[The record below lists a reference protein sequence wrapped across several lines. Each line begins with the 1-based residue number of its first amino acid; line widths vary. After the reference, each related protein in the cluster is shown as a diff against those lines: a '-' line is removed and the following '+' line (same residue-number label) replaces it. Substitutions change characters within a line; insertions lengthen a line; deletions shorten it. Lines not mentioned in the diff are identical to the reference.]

1 MKILSRD
8 NLRHIYLL
16 YGEEDYLKKQYRD
29 RLVKA
34 MLPEGDTVNYAH
46 YEGKGLPVGEIID
59 LAETMPF
66 FAERRLIV
74 IEDSGLFKSSAAEF
88 ADYIKNLPET
98 TCFLFVENEIDKQK
112 QSCTKQ

>member
-1 MKILSRD
+1 MKSLNEDIKQGQFK
-8 NLRHIYLL
+8 NIYLL

-74 IEDSGLFKSSAAEF
+74 IEVPGCLRAVRRSLQ
-88 ADYIKNLPET
+88 DYIKIMRRLHV
-98 TCFLFVENEIDKQK
+98 FLFDEMK
-112 QSCTKQ
+112 S